1 MQAAS
6 DDVALRLPIRFM
18 PAPVERTSHPKY
30 VTILLLDQSAST
42 AHALTERKTVLLERS
57 RCVLIAICLFAPSI
71 GCYFL
76 LMMSI
81 TTRNRLA
88 EELFSLTERIMQ
100 ATTCS
105 CTIITVY
112 YCILNIPNHY

>member
-42 AHALTERKTVLLERS
+42 AHALTERKTVLLKRS
-57 RCVLIAICLFAPSI
+57 RCVLIAIRLYAADI
-71 GCYFL
+71 GWSFL
-76 LMMSI
+76 LIMSI
-81 TTRNRLA
+81 TARTGLPK
-88 EELFSLTERIMQ
+88 EVFSLTERTMQ
-100 ATTCS
+100 ATTRS